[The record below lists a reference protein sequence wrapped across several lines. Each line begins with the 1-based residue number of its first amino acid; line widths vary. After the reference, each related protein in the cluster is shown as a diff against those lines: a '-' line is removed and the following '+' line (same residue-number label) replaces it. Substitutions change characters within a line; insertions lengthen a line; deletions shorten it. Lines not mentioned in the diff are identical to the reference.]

1 MTDYKNKRYI
11 CEYNLS
17 NKNQKR
23 ENETAINNYYFD
35 INKKNLIQHFSYYIN
50 YKILIC
56 INVFLNINNYKHNLG
71 FIFCSIISFLIIILF
86 IIVFFHGLP
95 KIKIMINR
103 EIPTK
108 EKLKKIIKENYTNR
122 VSLNNKKINKT
133 SINNPNKRK
142 KDKRKI
148 IFENI
153 NQKDSSLSQNSK
165 NTSKTKINDL
175 SMIKPKACFNDTK
188 KVFIHRKDKKSNS
201 LVERNK
207 KRKRKRKVYFT
218 KEINSTLN
226 NEDEEQIYKKID
238 NYNELTYKKAI
249 NFDKRNIFQIFGNKI
264 IDKLE
269 LFNILSTK
277 KIIELHFSKYIIF
290 LLIDVTTNALL
301 LSDYVISYKFHHN
314 GNISFIIILVITIS
328 SNLFSLFIEHYLS
341 FLIKCEEIIER
352 IKEIKEE

>member
-1 MTDYKNKRYI
+1 MRYKNISNKSYHFW
-11 CEYNLS
+11 EYN
-17 NKNQKR
+17 N
-23 ENETAINNYYFD
+23 
-35 INKKNLIQHFSYYIN
+35 
-50 YKILIC
+50 LIC

-95 KIKIMINR
+95 KIKITINR

-108 EKLKKIIKENYTNR
+108 EKFKKIIKENYTNK
-122 VSLNNKKINKT
+122 VSLNKKKINKT

-148 IFENI
+148 VFENI

-238 NYNELTYKKAI
+238 NYNELTFKKAI

-290 LLIDVTTNALL
+290 LLFLLVDVTTNALL
-301 LSDYVISYKFHHN
+301 LSDYVIS
-314 GNISFIIILVITIS
+314 
-328 SNLFSLFIEHYLS
+328 
-341 FLIKCEEIIER
+341 
-352 IKEIKEE
+352 